1 MTTATKN
8 RSKKRTRKTPEPAT
22 RQVWT
27 ENGHTIVRDLRRS
40 EIPYRTSTG
49 KTAVRHGYK
58 YNVYRPNGTRM
69 SRKAYSREDA
79 REMIRGHRK

>member
-8 RSKKRTRKTPEPAT
+8 RSKARAKKAPEPQT

-40 EIPYRTSTG
+40 EIPYKTSTG
-49 KTAVRHGYK
+49 RTTVRHGYR
-58 YNVYRPNGTRM
+58 YTVYRPDGTRM
-69 SRKAYSREDA
+69 SRKAYSKEDA
-79 REMIRGHRK
+79 REMSRGKER

>member
-8 RSKKRTRKTPEPAT
+8 RSKSRTKKEPQPQT

-27 ENGHTIVRDLRRS
+27 EDGHTIVRDLRRS

-49 KTAVRHGYK
+49 KTAVRHGFRYT
-58 YNVYRPNGTRM
+58 VYRPDGTRM
-69 SRKAYSREDA
+69 SRKAYSKEDA
-79 REMIRGHRK
+79 REMIRKGSR